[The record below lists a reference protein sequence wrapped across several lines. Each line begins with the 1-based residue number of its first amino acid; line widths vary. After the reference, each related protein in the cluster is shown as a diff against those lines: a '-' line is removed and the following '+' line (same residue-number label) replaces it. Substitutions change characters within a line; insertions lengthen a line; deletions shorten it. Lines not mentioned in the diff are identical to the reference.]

1 MQITKPGLYDD
12 LPEHIYHSDP
22 YGDSLSSTEAKEI
35 LKSPAHL
42 HHYRTTPR
50 EPKPV
55 FDLGSAVH
63 TLALGTGW
71 PIYVSDY
78 GSWRSKDAQVEA
90 EGARAEGKIPLLRKD
105 HDAAQRIAEAVRE
118 HPIAGPLFEGRGRA
132 EVSMFGQHESGVKLR
147 GRCDWI
153 TEGGIIVD
161 LKTAMNP
168 DPAEF
173 ARTAYTLSYD
183 LQAAHYEL
191 TYQLATGQRPRGF
204 IHVLVGKEEP
214 NLVAVVQLDDD
225 FLEIGRQKLHRAI
238 ARYKHALDTDEWGGY
253 PNIIHSVSPQNWMIY
268 AQEDAEEAEE
278 KRNQ

>member
-1 MQITKPGLYDD
+1 MQITKPELYDD

-105 HDAAQRIAEAVRE
+105 HDAAQRIAEAVKS
-118 HPIAGPLFEGRGRA
+118 HSIAGPLFAGQGRA

-153 TEGGIIVD
+153 TDDGWIID
-161 LKTAMNP
+161 LKTARSA
-168 DPAEF
+168 DPADF
-173 ARTAYTLSYD
+173 GRTAASLGYEV
-183 LQAAHYEL
+183 QAAHYL
-191 TYQLATGQRPRGF
+191 HTYKLAAGKPAEGF
-204 IHVLVGKEEP
+204 RHVLVEKEP
-214 NLVAVVQLDDD
+214 PYLVSVVELDDEA
-225 FLEIGRQKLHRAI
+225 LEIGHSKLERAI
-238 ARYKHALDTDEWGGY
+238 ARYKAALETNTWTGY
-253 PNIIHSVSPQNWMIY
+253 PESIHSVSLPMWAIN
-268 AQEDAEEAEE
+268 AEDDIESDLIL
-278 KRNQ
+278 